1 MREVVRRPPGR
12 IKTIEPA
19 EAARTILSGVA
30 RNQPVI
36 AFPRYIRW
44 AWRAAFPRVL
54 DRAAP
59 RQVRELRTYRTL
71 AHGT

>member
-1 MREVVRRPPGR
+1 VE
-12 IKTIEPA
+12 
-19 EAARTILSGVA
+19 
-30 RNQPVI
+30 RNQAVI

-44 AWRAAFPRVL
+44 AWRAACLFPRVL

-59 RQVRELRTYRTL
+59 RQVRELRTYRTV